1 MDGVDTN
8 EGFDCG
14 GFVAADFEVRLPWW
28 NGDVPDRHGARHI
41 EPTAFLMFGSVPM
54 L

>member
-14 GFVAADFEVRLPWW
+14 GFVVFIAKAMVVVVVVVVVVTFADGFHPYCV
-28 NGDVPDRHGARHI
+28 
-41 EPTAFLMFGSVPM
+41 FLCTSAMMG
-54 L
+54 